1 MQVQYLPFHVD
12 SSFLLAFKRLWVGVW
27 QYIITENNRLQGY
40 FGLPHKFS
48 TIMINAGS
56 CPKYYFQN
64 DKWLLNMEDKTSL
77 YIKKTKQKTKSK
89 NSSASISFTLLNL
102 GDCTKH
108 NQLSWELQSG
118 RSSASSSA
126 DSLTSWPTRVARHP
140 AAFFTVKRLLSVLYP
155 SPSSNDLFWK
165 WSTAAATGE
174 SFDWPSP
181 GGFCVLIIQNCKIT
195 WFSSWVILQK
205 WKLNSRKMH

>member
-1 MQVQYLPFHVD
+1 MPVQYLPFHVD

-27 QYIITENNRLQGY
+27 QYVITENNRLQEY

-48 TIMINAGS
+48 TIMINARS

-64 DKWLLNMEDKTSL
+64 DKWLLHMEDKTPL
-77 YIKKTKQKTKSK
+77 NVFLKEKTNRSK
-89 NSSASISFTLLNL
+89 NNSASIWFTLLNL

-118 RSSASSSA
+118 RSSASSSV
-126 DSLTSWPTRVARHP
+126 DSSTSWPMPVAP
-140 AAFFTVKRLLSVLYP
+140 CPGAFLSAQRLLSFLYL
-155 SPSSNDLFWK
+155 SPSSNDVFWK
-165 WSTAAATGE
+165 WSTAAASGE

-181 GGFCVLIIQNCKIT
+181 GGLVELNVPNCRLT
-195 WFSSWVILQK
+195 GFSTDA
-205 WKLNSRKMH
+205 KMKVKPP